1 MVSAATVAGVLP
13 LGALLLRAAI
23 DLDDRVSGDGAGLVP
38 VALVAGGFSALLAGL
53 TVAAFMVTWLRPVRQ
68 TSHALA

>member
-1 MVSAATVAGVLP
+1 VAAATVLAVLP

-23 DLDDRVSGDGAGLVP
+23 DLDDRVASDGAGLLP
-38 VALVAGGFSALLAGL
+38 VALVAGGFSALIAGL
-53 TVAAFMVTWLRPVRQ
+53 TVAGFLLTWLRPVHQ